1 MRRASVFLFFL
12 FCVFVGRT
20 PSGAQF
26 APPNESGVTLAHIHL
41 IVADMDAHGPTA
53 SRSTFSRR

>member
-26 APPNESGVTLAHIHL
+26 APPNESGVTLRI
-41 IVADMDAHGPTA
+41 
-53 SRSTFSRR
+53 ST